1 MCKKNR
7 IFAADFIFF
16 RVMRV
21 KIKYKTTV
29 AILIVVA
36 ATILVLMCLLAI
48 RVFHPGDEAAV
59 GIFSLAAT
67 LVGTIFIAVEL
78 KNGAEVTCSQMLI
91 DLNNYFHESDR
102 LMKVYQVLELCEADK
117 DFSAKHW
124 EGVSSVDIAQYCTFF
139 ENLYLLYRHHIATIE
154 DLDDLFGYRF
164 FIFVN
169 NPYIQENYIFP
180 TSSSYVQIFELY
192 RVWIAHR
199 EEENSG
205 AEEGHHYVPGYDY
218 IIPKEY
224 LDNKWYLQDYGT
236 DGYNKEL
243 MRFEAKGHHF
253 VMRQLGFD
261 SVPAL
266 LDLQARVVA
275 ALQDKETFYPLSRA
289 ELLESIQLDFI
300 AGIFTGKEELVSF
313 AVLVT
318 NRDCSRSLAHD
329 GGVKE
334 SECMTFDG
342 VVTDTE
348 WRGYEFQ
355 QRFIDWMEQVAK
367 ECQVKS
373 IFATVAPNNE
383 ASKTNLEQKGFS
395 LRCTLS
401 KYNGLARHLMQKTLL
416 VFLLLASFGVKAAAE
431 DVVYITTEQFK
442 ARIFDYKT
450 SKEWKYKGDK
460 PCVIDFYTTWC
471 GPCKRLAPIME
482 ELSQTYC
489 DQVVFY
495 KADTER
501 ERELAYVFGINS
513 IPQVLYIPVEGKPIL
528 LKGLYPREEI
538 VRIIDEYLL
547 GKKEQ

>member
-1 MCKKNR
+1 
-7 IFAADFIFF
+7 
-16 RVMRV
+16 MRV
-21 KIKYKTTV
+21 ELKYKTTITV
-29 AILIVVA
+29 LIVIA
-36 ATILVLMCLLAI
+36 ATILVLLCLLAI

-102 LMKVYQVLELCEADK
+102 LMKVYQVLEECEADK
-117 DFSAKHW
+117 DYSSRHW

-192 RVWIAHR
+192 RVWITHR
-199 EEENSG
+199 EEENNG
-205 AEEGHHYVPGYDY
+205 AEEGQHYVPCCEY
-218 IIPKEY
+218 IIPAEY
-224 LDNKWYLQDYGT
+224 LRNKWYLQDYGT
-236 DGYNKEL
+236 EGYNKEL
-243 MRFEAKGHHF
+243 MHFEAKGHAF
-253 VMRQLGFD
+253 TMRQLGFD
-261 SVPAL
+261 SIPAL
-266 LDLQARVVA
+266 LALQDKVVA
-275 ALQDKETFYPLSRA
+275 AIADKETFYPLSRA
-289 ELLESIQLDFI
+289 ELLESIQLDAV
-300 AGIFTGKEELVSF
+300 AGIYTEREHLVSF
-313 AVLVT
+313 AVLVM
-318 NRDCSRSLAHD
+318 NRNGSRSLAHD
-329 GGVKE
+329 GGVRE
-334 SECMTFDG
+334 NECMTFDG
-342 VVTDTE
+342 VVTDVE

-355 QRFIDWMEQVAK
+355 QRFIDWMTEVAK
-367 ECQVKS
+367 ERQVS
-373 IFATVAPNNE
+373 TILATVAPTNE
-383 ASKTNLEQKGFS
+383 ASKTNMEQKGFTIS
-395 LRCTLS
+395 RTIT
-401 KYNGLARHLMQKTLL
+401 KYNGLKRLLMQKTLL
-416 VFLLLASFGVKAAAE
+416 LALLMTLFCAPMVAE

-442 ARIFDYKT
+442 ERIFDYKNN
-450 SKEWKYKGDK
+450 KEWSYNGDK

-513 IPQVLYIPVEGKPIL
+513 IPQVLYIPTEGRPML
-528 LKGLYPREEI
+528 LRGLYPKDEI
-538 VRIIDEYLL
+538 IRIIDEFLL
-547 GKKEQ
+547 KKE